1 MNLVDTFEEHRS
13 LLFATAYRML
23 GDATEAEDIVQEAY
37 LRFQATTREIRSPRA
52 YLCTIVTHLCLDAL
66 HSARITREQYLGPWL
81 PQPIP
86 GESDDMP
93 IQAALEHESISLAWL
108 ILLERLTPQERAV
121 FVLHEVFE
129 YPHAEIAAM
138 IGLTA
143 PNCRQLFHRAQQHLA
158 IARARF
164 CPPPETHRQIVNQF
178 LEAVQVGNLSALTA
192 LLADDLSGAPGGRDA
207 ASIAQ
212 QRAQTRQYVGQSAR
226 NEIQCFPPGKNGSTR
241 QIIRRGAA
249 VSGVPVLGVPVG
261 SINKSWTSSSAYGQ
275 CSTPRGTT
283 NNSPGPS
290 STSPSRSWMR
300 SRPCSTRK
308 KSSVS
313 ACECQTNSPF
323 TFTTMMSYS
332 LNCATVRGAQ
342 WSPNCDSFSNRLIA
356 SYGIAR
362 SS

>member
-108 ILLERLTPQERAV
+108 ILLQRLTPQERAV

-158 IARARF
+158 IARALLPATGN
-164 CPPPETHRQIVNQF
+164 PP
-178 LEAVQVGNLSALTA
+178 
-192 LLADDLSGAPGGRDA
+192 ADR
-207 ASIAQ
+207 
-212 QRAQTRQYVGQSAR
+212 
-226 NEIQCFPPGKNGSTR
+226 E
-241 QIIRRGAA
+241 
-249 VSGVPVLGVPVG
+249 PV
-261 SINKSWTSSSAYGQ
+261 
-275 CSTPRGTT
+275 
-283 NNSPGPS
+283 
-290 STSPSRSWMR
+290 SRSGSSRQPIGADRAAGRRPQRRAGRPRR
-300 SRPCSTRK
+300 S
-308 KSSVS
+308 
-313 ACECQTNSPF
+313 QHSP
-323 TFTTMMSYS
+323 
-332 LNCATVRGAQ
+332 AAGA
-342 WSPNCDSFSNRLIA
+342 DTAKHGAIRA
-356 SYGIAR
+356 
-362 SS
+362 